1 MLTQNYISSHP
12 ASGLVIVNPPE
23 GEEADAMFDFEPS
36 FPILVVNGEGT
47 SKGRLGRAAEQG
59 TGRGGK
65 GVEVERV
72 VDGERGE
79 KTRVVSDLPQYI
91 MTDKLTEQVVER
103 WMDRCGF

>member
-36 FPILVVNGEGT
+36 FPILVVNGEGS

-72 VDGERGE
+72 IDGERGE
-79 KTRVVSDLPQYI
+79 KTRVVSSLTQYI
-91 MTDKLTEQVVER
+91 MTNKLTEQVVER

>member
-1 MLTQNYISSHP
+1 M
-12 ASGLVIVNPPE
+12 
-23 GEEADAMFDFEPS
+23 
-36 FPILVVNGEGT
+36 GEG
-47 SKGRLGRAAEQG
+47 SRKGRLGRAAEQG